1 MNQYHFDEIID
12 RAGTHSL
19 KYEAGAHLNPFLPE
33 QHIPLWVADMDFAVA
48 PQILSAMRR
57 RLDRRIL
64 GYSVLGEDCRQSVSR
79 WMLRRY
85 GWQVSPDEIVYS
97 AGVVAALYAAVE
109 QFTRPGDAVCF
120 LTPAYRPF
128 EDAVRRQNRQPVYSR
143 MQEQN
148 GSWSI
153 DFSDLEQ
160 TLARADCAMFIHCNP
175 HNPTGRVFS
184 KEEQLRLGELCIRH
198 GVFIVSDEIHADL
211 TRVGEAHIPLASLFP
226 EEQRIITCTSPSK
239 TFNLAGNNHA
249 HILIPN
255 ARFRKDFLKS
265 GYCGH
270 PSALSIDASM
280 AAYDEAEDWLE
291 ELRIYLDGN
300 LNLMRALLADKL
312 PKAAFSVPE
321 GTYLAFADLRAFG
334 LSEQQLKERISRA
347 GVFVQF
353 GADFV
358 ENANCHMRVNA
369 ACPRSV
375 LKEGLN
381 RICAVL
387 QQN

>member
-1 MNQYHFDEIID
+1 MIQYHFDEIID

-19 KYEAGAHLNPFLPE
+19 KYEAGLRINPFLTRE
-33 QHIPLWVADMDFAVA
+33 HIPLWVADMDFAVA
-48 PQILSAMRR
+48 PPILAAMRK
-57 RLDRRIL
+57 RLDQRIL
-64 GYSVLGEDCRQSVSR
+64 GYSLLGDDCRQSVSR
-79 WMLRRY
+79 WMHRRF
-85 GWQVSPDEIVYS
+85 GWQVSPDEIVFS
-97 AGVVAALYAAVE
+97 AGVVAALYASIE

-128 EDAVRRQNRQPVYSR
+128 EDAVRRQNRQPVYSG
-143 MQEQN
+143 MQEKN
-148 GSWSI
+148 YRWSI

-160 TLARADCAMFIHCNP
+160 KFARKDCTMFIHCNP

-184 KEEQLRLGELCIRH
+184 KEELLRLGELCIRH
-198 GVFIVSDEIHADL
+198 GVFILSDEIHADL
-211 TRVGEAHIPLASLFP
+211 TRVGEAHIPIASLFP
-226 EEQRIITCTSPSK
+226 EEQKIITCTSPSK

-249 HILIPN
+249 HVLIPN
-255 ARFRKDFLKS
+255 ARFRKDFAKS

-280 AAYDEAEDWLE
+280 AAYNEAEDWLE

-300 LNLMRALLADKL
+300 LNMMRALLADKL
-312 PKAAFSVPE
+312 PQVVFSVPE

-353 GADFV
+353 GEDFV
-358 ENANCHMRVNA
+358 ENGDCHMRVNA

-381 RICAVL
+381 RICAAL
-387 QQN
+387 QVD